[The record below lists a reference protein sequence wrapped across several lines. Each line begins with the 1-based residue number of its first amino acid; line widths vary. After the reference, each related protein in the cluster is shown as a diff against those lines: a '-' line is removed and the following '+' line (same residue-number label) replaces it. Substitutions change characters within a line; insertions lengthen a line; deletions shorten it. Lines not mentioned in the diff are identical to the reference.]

1 MDPFPFA
8 TQKQLSEL
16 KDSPCHADETRWQVF
31 ILTEGKSGYRQYLW
45 VFRTPSA
52 TYYVLDPTRSA
63 SVPFA
68 HFKTVEDRIIIVCG
82 SSRAY
87 KSLAKQGGVLL
98 AFCWA
103 HVRRDFLN
111 VVKGWPALSGWG
123 MAWVEHIGRLY
134 PLNHQRLGVL
144 DQPALF
150 AECDARLRAQV
161 QAMARHRDEQLAD
174 PSLPIT
180 VKKTRKSLQN
190 HWQGLTL
197 FVDYPLVPMDNNAGE
212 QALRTP
218 VVGRKNYD
226 GSGSLWSGDLAAMLF
241 TVLMTMTHWEIN
253 PRRWLTEYLRVCAAN
268 GNQPPED
275 LTPHLPWAMNETH
288 LASLRALADTS

>member
-1 MDPFPFA
+1 
-8 TQKQLSEL
+8 
-16 KDSPCHADETRWQVF
+16 
-31 ILTEGKSGYRQYLW
+31 
-45 VFRTPSA
+45 
-52 TYYVLDPTRSA
+52 
-63 SVPFA
+63 
-68 HFKTVEDRIIIVCG
+68 
-82 SSRAY
+82 
-87 KSLAKQGGVLL
+87 
-98 AFCWA
+98 
-103 HVRRDFLN
+103 
-111 VVKGWPALSGWG
+111 

-134 PLNHQRLGVL
+134 PLNHQRLGVF

-226 GSGSLWSGDLAAMLF
+226 GSGSLWSGDLAQGKSIKSDYPNS
-241 TVLMTMTHWEIN
+241 T
-253 PRRWLTEYLRVCAAN
+253 
-268 GNQPPED
+268 
-275 LTPHLPWAMNETH
+275 
-288 LASLRALADTS
+288 LAR